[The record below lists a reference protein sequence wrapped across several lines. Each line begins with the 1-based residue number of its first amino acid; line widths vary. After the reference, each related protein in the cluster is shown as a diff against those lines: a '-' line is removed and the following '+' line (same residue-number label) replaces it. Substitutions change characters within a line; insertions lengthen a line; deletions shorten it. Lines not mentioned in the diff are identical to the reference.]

1 MADSG
6 RNTKLEGT
14 AYGRSPA
21 HSNELLAKVGPGAPC
36 GELMRRYWQPLL
48 PSDQVTNRPREV
60 RILGEDLI
68 AFVPSHYDRY
78 YIGWLESGGA
88 FGTCDVSS
96 HPAKKG
102 TVFIGAHA

>member
-1 MADSG
+1 MYYYVPKVKNNAEPILIWKFHEAPEEYQ
-6 RNTKLEGT
+6 KLSRHG
-14 AYGRSPA
+14 G
-21 HSNELLAKVGPGAPC
+21 
-36 GELMRRYWQPLL
+36 
-48 PSDQVTNRPREV
+48 
-60 RILGEDLI
+60 GEDWI